1 MRIII
6 LSIISTFLYINSMS
20 AQGSD
25 TKQNGLVVK
34 LSATWCPVCSGAA
47 WNSYNSLLNN
57 VKNNAFYF
65 TAHSSSTSRLFSQT
79 GSDIIRNFDQSAYQP
94 AFYLNGLNKGSGGS
108 VTEREI
114 KNTIEDDVTKEPS
127 ALMKT
132 VAKAT
137 GNTSIKAQ
145 VTLTFPKLMTGNYTI
160 GLYLVEKVVKEIQA
174 GLDKAKNDAQNSN
187 LQKFLNNLE
196 SRIYA
201 QISQNLATAMF
212 ANGGS
217 SSGTL
222 NFEGNTMF
230 WTKDSSNVYL
240 TVTDTIGTQ
249 TSITIPLGQFQF

>member
-1 MRIII
+1 MVE
-6 LSIISTFLYINSMS
+6 SDPANSFRVS
-20 AQGSD
+20 ASPGGEPLLFEPTATAVFSVVRNPD
-25 TKQNGLVVK
+25 NTKGTKDARAL
-34 LSATWCPVCSGAA
+34 AA
-47 WNSYNSLLNN
+47 
-57 VKNNAFYF
+57 
-65 TAHSSSTSRLFSQT
+65 
-79 GSDIIRNFDQSAYQP
+79 
-94 AFYLNGLNKGSGGS
+94 
-108 VTEREI
+108 
-114 KNTIEDDVTKEPS
+114 IE
-127 ALMKT
+127 
-132 VAKAT
+132 
-137 GNTSIKAQ
+137 
-145 VTLTFPKLMTGNYTI
+145 
-160 GLYLVEKVVKEIQA
+160 KEIQA
-174 GLDKAKNDAQNSN
+174 GLDKIKNDAQNSN